1 MAFNNVIVLF
11 TDIKNSGDEAGHMLI
26 RTTQGGDANFFIDGK
41 VIEGT
46 WGRNSV
52 LEPFSFKDKDG
63 KTILVNRGQT
73 YVSMV
78 SGIEQLTY

>member
-11 TDIKNSGDEAGHMLI
+11 TDIKNSGDEAGHMII
-26 RTTQGGDANFFIDGK
+26 RTTQTGDAYYFIDGK

-52 LEPFSFKDKDG
+52 LDPFSFKDKDG
-63 KTILVNRGQT
+63 KTILINRGKT
-73 YVSMV
+73 YISMV
-78 SGIEQLTY
+78 SGIEQLGY